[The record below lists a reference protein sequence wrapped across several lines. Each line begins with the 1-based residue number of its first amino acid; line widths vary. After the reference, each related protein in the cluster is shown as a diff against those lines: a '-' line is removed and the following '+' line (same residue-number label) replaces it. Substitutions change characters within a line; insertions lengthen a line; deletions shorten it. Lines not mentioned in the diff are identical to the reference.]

1 MGRTCFQGR
10 KVPAFLLLTFVILI
24 LCILPNDFF
33 NEEKRGRG
41 DRPETGRDF
50 PMQEDFS
57 EQSYTFR
64 LPVPLPENKTS
75 DELILAR
82 AKGRS
87 FLIKNEFLIRLP
99 ILCRILLAC
108 LMFWQRSFRKF
119 MHRSKGCTSV
129 LSLRIGGHAPPA
141 CIVAG

>member
-57 EQSYTFR
+57 EQSYAFR
-64 LPVPLPENKTS
+64 LPVPLPESKTS
-75 DELILAR
+75 VELVLAR
-82 AKGRS
+82 AKDRS
-87 FLIKNEFLIRLP
+87 FRIKNELLVRLP
-99 ILCRILLAC
+99 TLCRIILAC

-119 MHRSKGCTSV
+119 MHRSRDCASV

-141 CIVAG
+141 CNVAG